1 MKTDMS
7 AYSGPAIAC
16 LLSLAA
22 AGCGSPAP
30 KVPDTAPFRYNGT
43 TLTFPK
49 GTVDARIEEGAKKSA
64 YARLIPDLPKSGSPV
79 DARYY
84 IDLGRGHT
92 GKSYAG
98 GYWLG
103 FHQYPSNSVQT
114 KLDKDYTMFC
124 PAPDGLIL
132 FFQCAVLLRSLPA
145 AAIQFKN
152 APLSR
157 ESARSMVRDAE
168 LYLTRAKTRRAT
180 DRTSERRLSEPTPRK
195 PLIFVPYPY
204 KH

>member
-1 MKTDMS
+1 MKTHMS

-43 TLTFPK
+43 TLTFPE

-64 YARLIPDLPKSGSPV
+64 YARLVPDQPKSGSPV

-124 PAPDGLIL
+124 PAPDGLRL
-132 FFQCAVLLRSLPA
+132 FFGARYFCEVCPQQRSSL
-145 AAIQFKN
+145 
-152 APLSR
+152 
-157 ESARSMVRDAE
+157 
-168 LYLTRAKTRRAT
+168 KTHPYRQN
-180 DRTSERRLSEPTPRK
+180 RLDQW
-195 PLIFVPYPY
+195 
-204 KH
+204 